1 MKSVEFQF
9 SYNAFIRVLMTPM
22 LLGPRYS
29 TVRVHDDLVSVQMG
43 IGGWGFAASVPRASI
58 SEATRVAGPVLGWG
72 VHGWRGLWLVNGSS
86 KGLVRM
92 TLEPRARGRC
102 LGFPLRIR
110 QLTVSLADPD
120 GFVKAV
126 SASAR

>member
-1 MKSVEFQF
+1 MQSDEFQF
-9 SYNAFIRVLMTPM
+9 SYNAFIRLLMTPM
-22 LLGPRYS
+22 LLGPRHSY
-29 TVRVHDDLVSVQMG
+29 VRVDDDRVSVRMG
-43 IGGWGFAASVPRASI
+43 LGGWAFASRVPRSSLTEVQRI
-58 SEATRVAGPVLGWG
+58 AGPVLGWG

-92 TLEPRARGRC
+92 TIDPRARGHC

-120 GFVKAV
+120 GFVRAV
-126 SASAR
+126 S

>member
-9 SYNAFIRVLMTPM
+9 SYNPFLRVLMTPM
-22 LLGPRYS
+22 LVGPRYS
-29 TVRVHDDLVSVQMG
+29 TVRVDDDRISVRMG
-43 IGGWGFAASVPRASI
+43 FGGWSFAAALPTASI
-58 SEATRVAGPVLGWG
+58 TEVTRVAGPVLGWG

-86 KGLVRM
+86 RGLVRM
-92 TLEPRARGRC
+92 TIEPRARGRC
-102 LGFPLRIR
+102 LGFPLRVR

-126 SASAR
+126 AALAR

>member
-1 MKSVEFQF
+1 MKSVQFQF

-29 TVRVHDDLVSVQMG
+29 TVRVDHDRVSVRMG
-43 IGGWGFAASVPRASI
+43 FGGWAFTAAVPTTSI
-58 SEATRVAGPVLGWG
+58 TEVTRVAGPVLGWG

-92 TLEPRARGRC
+92 TIEPRARGHC

-126 SASAR
+126 SSPAR

>member
-29 TVRVHDDLVSVQMG
+29 TVRVDDDHVSVRMG
-43 IGGWGFAASVPRASI
+43 LGGWGFAANVPRASI
-58 SEATRVAGPVLGWG
+58 TEVARAAGPVLGW
-72 VHGWRGLWLVNGSS
+72 GLWLVNGSS
-86 KGLVRM
+86 RGLVRM
-92 TLEPRARGRC
+92 TIEPRARGRC

-120 GFVKAV
+120 GFAKAV
-126 SASAR
+126 A

>member
-1 MKSVEFQF
+1 MKSVQFQF
-9 SYNAFIRVLMTPM
+9 SYNAFIRVLMIPM
-22 LLGPRYS
+22 LLGPRHS
-29 TVRVHDDLVSVQMG
+29 TVQVDDDRISVRMG
-43 IGGWGFAASVPRASI
+43 FGGWGFTAAVPTVSI
-58 SEATRVAGPVLGWG
+58 TEVKRVAGPVLGWG

-92 TLEPRARGRC
+92 TIEPRAPGHC

-126 SASAR
+126 SSSAR

>member
-1 MKSVEFQF
+1 MQSAEYQF
-9 SYNAFIRVLMTPM
+9 SYNPFIRVLMMPM
-22 LLGPRYS
+22 LLGPRHSY
-29 TVRVHDDLVSVQMG
+29 VRVDDDRVSVRMG
-43 IGGWGFAASVPRASI
+43 LGGWAFAARVPRS
-58 SEATRVAGPVLGWG
+58 SLTEVKRVAGPVLGWG

-92 TLEPRARGRC
+92 TTDPRVRGRC

-120 GFVKAV
+120 GFVRAL
-126 SASAR
+126 

>member
-1 MKSVEFQF
+1 MKSVQFQF

-29 TVRVHDDLVSVQMG
+29 TVRVDDDRVSVRMG
-43 IGGWGFAASVPRASI
+43 FGGWAFTAAVPTTSI
-58 SEATRVAGPVLGWG
+58 TEVTRVAGPVLGWG

-92 TLEPRARGRC
+92 TIEPKARGRC

-126 SASAR
+126 SALTR

>member
-1 MKSVEFQF
+1 MKSVQFRF

-29 TVRVHDDLVSVQMG
+29 TVRVDHDRVSVGMG
-43 IGGWGFAASVPRASI
+43 FGGWAFVAQVPTASI
-58 SEATRVAGPVLGWG
+58 TEVTRVAGPVLGWG

-92 TLEPRARGRC
+92 TIEPKARGRC

-126 SASAR
+126 AALTQ

>member
-1 MKSVEFQF
+1 MKSAVYQF
-9 SYNAFIRVLMTPM
+9 SYNAFIKVLMTPM
-22 LLGPRYS
+22 LLGPRRSY
-29 TVRVHDDLVSVQMG
+29 VRVDDDRVSVRMG
-43 IGGWGFAASVPRASI
+43 LGGWAFAARVPRSSLTEVKRA
-58 SEATRVAGPVLGWG
+58 AGPVLGWG

-92 TLEPRARGRC
+92 TIDPRARGRC

-120 GFVKAV
+120 GFVRAV
-126 SASAR
+126 SPAAR

>member
-22 LLGPRYS
+22 LLGPRFS
-29 TVRVHDDLVSVQMG
+29 SARVDGERVVVRMG
-43 IGGWGFAASVPRASI
+43 AGGWAFAAHVPRKSI
-58 SEATRVAGPVLGWG
+58 TEVTRVAGPVLGWG

-92 TLEPRARGRC
+92 TIEPGARGRC

-120 GFVKAV
+120 AFVKSV
-126 SASAR
+126 SGAAR

>member
-1 MKSVEFQF
+1 MKSTVYQF

-22 LLGPRYS
+22 LLGPRRS
-29 TVRVHDDLVSVQMG
+29 FVRVDDDRVSVRMG
-43 IGGWGFAASVPRASI
+43 LGGWAFTAQVPRSSLTEVKRA
-58 SEATRVAGPVLGWG
+58 AGPVLGWG

-86 KGLVRM
+86 QGLVRM
-92 TLEPRARGRC
+92 TIDPRVRGRC

-120 GFVKAV
+120 GFVRAV
-126 SASAR
+126 S